1 MIDSSEKLP
10 KLPPLPRLA
19 PLPKL
24 PPLPQLPSL
33 PKLPPLPPLRAI
45 APLSE
50 RMALWG
56 VSPPPQASASSLGA
70 DISDGPYRS
79 PSPLHA

>member
-1 MIDSSEKLP
+1 MTDDSSEKLP

-24 PPLPQLPSL
+24 PPLPR
-33 PKLPPLPPLRAI
+33 LPPLPPLRAI

-50 RMALWG
+50 RMRLWG
-56 VSPPPQASASSLGA
+56 ASSPEEPRASERGA
-70 DISDGPYRS
+70 DLSEGAYRS
-79 PSPLHA
+79 AVQVTG